1 MIEEKSFKFAI
12 KIIELVKILRK
23 QKEYIFADQLLRST
37 TSIGANV
44 AEAGAGQSKKD
55 FIAKMSIASKESRET
70 RYWLRLL
77 KESGLINEDLDFY
90 LDEIEQI
97 IKILTKIVKT
107 SQENSRT

>member
-1 MIEEKSFKFAI
+1 M
-12 KIIELVKILRK
+12 
-23 QKEYIFADQLLRST
+23 RST

>member
-1 MIEEKSFKFAI
+1 MIEERSFDFAI
-12 KIIELVKILRK
+12 KSIEIVKKLRLK
-23 QKEYIFADQLLRST
+23 REYVLANQLLRSA

-55 FIAKMSIASKESRET
+55 FIAKMAIASKEARET

-77 KESGLINEDLDFY
+77 KTSGTMVEVHEL
-90 LDEIEQI
+90 LDEVDQL

-107 SQENSRT
+107 SQENEK